1 MSGIGGI
8 LNLDGSAVS
17 PGLLEHIA
25 SSIKK
30 RGPDGIRIWN
40 AKNIGIV
47 HSHFWTTPEDTGEEQ
62 PISDGFLTL
71 AADAR
76 IDNRNELIPLLKDFI
91 AREVPSDAEII
102 LAAYQKWN
110 EECPKYLIGD
120 FAFAIWDAE
129 RECLF
134 LARDPVGI
142 RLLHYLR
149 TGNSFVFGS
158 SVGSVLATINTVP
171 EPNIPLVADLLAG
184 RYDRWIDETAFKD
197 IHRLPPAHS
206 MTVHPSGIRL
216 TRYWAFGARKESP
229 LATEEEYIARFGEL
243 FREAVRCRMRVTDSL
258 AMTVSGGIDSSSIAC
273 MAHHLISSGD
283 VCTTGRMYSAVFEDT
298 PSADEKAY
306 LDELI
311 AACPRF
317 PVTEIPS
324 DTLWG
329 LCEFADDAGYPLD
342 DPEIEATRAVMLTQL
357 SHIAHDGHR
366 VVLSGHGGDQV
377 MYTDAYDIPTSLN
390 DIALTMLPS
399 EFRHFL
405 RNGIPVPK
413 LLEEAYIIPLIPV
426 VLRRRLSRLL
436 RDPTIGGLLTPRC
449 FNIPPPDHA
458 DSSHKFRTETSS
470 EIYLAVTEGLN
481 SVYRVTQDTYASYTG
496 IDWRFPFYDR
506 RLIDFLLSV
515 PPSYM
520 FRGGFSRCLI
530 RQYMKGLLPE
540 KIRRRT
546 TKCHLGDIQE
556 RGIQEKERRRI
567 QELINDS
574 RAVEMGLVN
583 PDALKKAWESCWNG
597 GEYPARPLVRF
608 LCAEAWLRYYGR
620 KYRLPRRADA
630 GIPGPE

>member
-8 LNLDGSAVS
+8 LNLDGSEVS
-17 PGLLEHIA
+17 SGLLEHIA
-25 SSIKK
+25 GSIKS
-30 RGPDGIRIWN
+30 RGPDGVRIWK
-40 AKNIGIV
+40 AKNIGMV

-62 PISDGFLTL
+62 PISMGHYTL

-76 IDNRNELIPLLKDFI
+76 IDNRQELLPLLKDYI
-91 AREVPSDAEII
+91 SREVPSDAEII

-142 RLLHYLR
+142 RLLHYSVA
-149 TGNSFVFGS
+149 GKSFVFGS
-158 SVGSVLATINTVP
+158 GVGSVVATMNTVP
-171 EPNIPLVADLLAG
+171 EPNIPMVADLLAG

-197 IHRLPPAHS
+197 VHRLPPAYS
-206 MTVHPSGIRL
+206 MTVLASGIRL
-216 TRYWAFGARKESP
+216 TRYWTFGARKESP
-229 LATEEEYIARFGEL
+229 LATEEEYVARFGEL
-243 FREAVRCRMRVTDSL
+243 FREAVRCRMRVNDSL

-283 VCTTGRMYSAVFEDT
+283 VRTTGRMYSAVFEDT
-298 PSADEKAY
+298 PSADEKEY

-311 AACPRF
+311 AACPCF
-317 PVTEIPS
+317 PATEIPS
-324 DTLWG
+324 DTFWG

-342 DPEIEATRAVMLTQL
+342 DPEIEATRAVMLAQL
-357 SHIAHDGHR
+357 FHIAQDGHR

-377 MYTDAYDIPTSLN
+377 MYTDAYDIPPSLN
-390 DIALTMLPS
+390 DIGLTRLPS

-405 RNGIPVPK
+405 RNGIPVTK
-413 LLEEAYIIPLIPV
+413 LLEEAYVIPLIPV
-426 VLRRRLSRLL
+426 VLRKRLSRLL
-436 RDPTIGGLLTPRC
+436 RDPTIGGLLAPGC
-449 FNIPPPDHA
+449 ISIPSPDPA
-458 DSSHKFRTETSS
+458 DVHPGFRTATSTN
-470 EIYLAVTEGLN
+470 IYLAVTEGLN
-481 SVYRVTQDTYASYTG
+481 SVYRVTQDTYASYAG

-515 PPSYM
+515 PPLYM
-520 FRGGFSRCLI
+520 FRDGFSRCLI
-530 RQYMKGLLPE
+530 RGYMKGLLPE
-540 KIRRRT
+540 KIRHRT

-556 RGIQEKERRRI
+556 RGIQEKEICRV

-583 PDALKKAWESCWNG
+583 PDALKKAWDSCWNG
-597 GEYPARPLVRF
+597 EEYPARPLVRF
-608 LCAEAWLRYYGR
+608 LCAEAWLRYYDR
-620 KYRLPRRADA
+620 KYGLPHRAEA
-630 GIPGPE
+630 GMPGTD